1 MNDLILNIKAKAL
14 ALALDSSL
22 EELENQ
28 LIDLKREIKIL
39 DNYLDLNLKDK
50 IS

>member
-28 LIDLKREIKIL
+28 LIDLKKQIKIL
-39 DNYLDLNLKDK
+39 DNYLNLNLRD
-50 IS
+50 

>member
-1 MNDLILNIKAKAL
+1 MDDIILKIKARAL

-28 LIDLKREIKIL
+28 LLDLKKQIKIL
-39 DNYLDLNLKDK
+39 DNYLDLNLK
-50 IS
+50 S